1 MKPPEKP
8 EKPRFKD
15 RPLEL
20 RPRERLIQGSP
31 QDLSNSELLAI
42 LLQTGTVLHDVTDLA
57 AIVLTHTGGLEG
69 LLHQSMRSLC
79 EVKGIGPSKA
89 CMLLA
94 AIELGRRLALV
105 QSQQEKRRI
114 TTSASAAWFIR
125 TQIRNSEQESFHA
138 LYLDAKHSLIAA
150 KELFVGTAN
159 SANVHPRDIFREAV
173 RLNAVALI
181 IGHNHPSGDL
191 TPSTSDLKLTKRL
204 CQAAELLGI
213 TLLDHIIVAD
223 PRSEAY
229 LSFKENGYLSPL

>member
-8 EKPRFKD
+8 ERPRFKD

-69 LLHQSMRSLC
+69 LLHQNMRSLC
-79 EVKGIGPSKA
+79 EIKGIGPSKA

-105 QSQQEKRRI
+105 QSQQESKRI

-138 LYLDAKHSLIAA
+138 LYLD
-150 KELFVGTAN
+150 T
-159 SANVHPRDIFREAV
+159 PR
-173 RLNAVALI
+173 
-181 IGHNHPSGDL
+181 
-191 TPSTSDLKLTKRL
+191 TSDLTLTKRL
-204 CQAAELLGI
+204 RQAAELLGI
-213 TLLDHIIVAD
+213 SLLDHIIVAD

-229 LSFKENGYLSPL
+229 LSFKENGYLSPF